1 MVCTCLYGVSLSPT
15 APPEA
20 TSEIVPESSPTN
32 STSGTTRQERATV
45 EGEFE

>member
-1 MVCTCLYGVSLSPT
+1 MSIRCVSLKFT

-20 TSEIVPESSPTN
+20 TSEIVPESSHTN
-32 STSGTTRQERATV
+32 STSGTTQQEQSTA